1 MIKTKDPFKKSE
13 LENKVKAY
21 KASITKWTGID
32 KAKHYY

>member
-1 MIKTKDPFKKSE
+1 MIKTKSPLKKTE

-21 KASITKWTGID
+21 KASITKWTRIN